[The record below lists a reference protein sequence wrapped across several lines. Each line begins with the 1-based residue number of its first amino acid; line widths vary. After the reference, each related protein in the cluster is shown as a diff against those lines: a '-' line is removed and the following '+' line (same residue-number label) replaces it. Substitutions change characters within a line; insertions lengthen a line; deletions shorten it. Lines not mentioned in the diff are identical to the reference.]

1 MTTVLSLS
9 FVHFLIFHLNFSSPV
24 ESPLHSTSSQSS
36 TLSKPRTKAAMKGYD
51 NFKISIPTTGIDLQ
65 QALNRSPNSS
75 GCKLAALADIAL
87 GNDVPNVVGLHRS
100 HSDIDIE
107 PSHTPL
113 KDSPEESVPEVTESK
128 QQITKKSNKVSF
140 NNRKKKVVSPK
151 TPKKSNK
158 TNVKIS
164 SKSLPKSQ
172 PKDVYDF
179 EDFEDSTDAPILTLS
194 QVRSKPVPP
203 VSVDEEDSETSSYS
217 DRLDYNYESMSE
229 SDTSVDNLQKKCL
242 IERIFKSVKKTDAKE
257 KEKIE
262 SKKPIPK
269 QELDK
274 LFDGLRQND
283 KNTKVDEKKVPE
295 KGCLSTNK
303 QSEGKFKNER
313 SRDRQLKKPREIANL
328 EEEWGM
334 SMNEIVELIGVG
346 QRKTQRRCAAN
357 KQKTFAENWSSDE
370 YEDFHATKDI
380 FALIHEAEMKA
391 GRARSRT
398 ARSNAKRERQ
408 QENDKIEKTEDASSN
423 NKTKI
428 GATNKTDAKDK
439 ENKATTDAKSDVT
452 MEVYAEELDGKKSE
466 PSKRSHS
473 KSKDSKIS
481 VKKPSKVK
489 RSRSFVA
496 TDTDDS
502 DEEFDLKKVS
512 PAAKSPKIKNRRQ
525 TISSR
530 NDLHKTTSKAVSN
543 GARVKQNRS
552 VDSRDFK
559 TDGKTKTKPVARRKR
574 KASEMLYYW
583 SSSSDEDFG
592 RIKPRDDNFDDDNL
606 EQHGWIVGDS
616 HKKLVTLLAHAKG
629 KKIEDCAVKK
639 AIHKKKS

>member
-1 MTTVLSLS
+1 
-9 FVHFLIFHLNFSSPV
+9 
-24 ESPLHSTSSQSS
+24 
-36 TLSKPRTKAAMKGYD
+36 MKGYD

-87 GNDVPNVVGLHRS
+87 GNDVPNVVDLIRTQ
-100 HSDIDIE
+100 SDVVE
-107 PSHTPL
+107 PSHTTLDDP
-113 KDSPEESVPEVTESK
+113 PQESVPEVNSQK
-128 QQITKKSNKVSF
+128 QLPAKKTNKSAT
-140 NNRKKKVVSPK
+140 NSGRKKKIVSPK
-151 TPKKSNK
+151 TTKKSSK
-158 TNVKIS
+158 GNVKVS
-164 SKSLPKSQ
+164 PRSTPKG

-179 EDFEDSTDAPILTLS
+179 EDFDDSTDAPILTLS
-194 QVRSKPVPP
+194 QARSKPAAPLNVN
-203 VSVDEEDSETSSYS
+203 EEDSESSSYS
-217 DRLDYNYESMSE
+217 DRLDYNYGSMSE

-242 IERIFKSVKKTDAKE
+242 IERIFKSVKKSDVKE
-257 KEKIE
+257 KEKVE
-262 SKKPIPK
+262 PKKPMPK

-283 KNTKVDEKKVPE
+283 KNAKVDEKKIGTGKSASKQVDE
-295 KGCLSTNK
+295 KS
-303 QSEGKFKNER
+303 KNER
-313 SRDRQLKKPREIANL
+313 ARDRQSKKSREIANL

-334 SMNEIVELIGVG
+334 SMNQIAELIGVG

-398 ARSNAKRERQ
+398 ARSNAKRQ
-408 QENDKIEKTEDASSN
+408 QEIEKNERNAEATGKS
-423 NKTKI
+423 KI
-428 GATNKTDAKDK
+428 DAKDK
-439 ENKATTDAKSDVT
+439 ENKATSDDKDDAIKET
-452 MEVYAEELDGKKSE
+452 FTETIEIKKSE
-466 PSKRSHS
+466 PSRRSHS
-473 KSKDSKIS
+473 KSTDSKS
-481 VKKPSKVK
+481 SPRKPAKVK
-489 RSRSFVA
+489 RSQSFVA
-496 TDTDDS
+496 SESENSDS
-502 DEEFDLKKVS
+502 EINRKKVS
-512 PAAKSPKIKNRRQ
+512 STTKPTNQSKIKNRRQ

-530 NDLHKTTSKAVSN
+530 RELHKTASKAN
-543 GARVKQNRS
+543 GVRVKPNRS
-552 VDSRDFK
+552 TDSRDFR
-559 TDGKTKTKPVARRKR
+559 TDGKMKAKPMARRKR

-592 RIKPRDDNFDDDNL
+592 RIKPRDNFDDDNL

-639 AIHKKKS
+639 AINKKKS

>member
-1 MTTVLSLS
+1 
-9 FVHFLIFHLNFSSPV
+9 
-24 ESPLHSTSSQSS
+24 
-36 TLSKPRTKAAMKGYD
+36 MKGYD

-65 QALNRSPNSS
+65 QALNRSPNPSS
-75 GCKLAALADIAL
+75 CKLAALADIAL
-87 GNDVPNVVGLHRS
+87 GNDVPNVVGLIRS

-107 PSHTPL
+107 PSHIPMKDL
-113 KDSPEESVPEVTESK
+113 PDSPESPDPPEPPQEPVPEVAIPK
-128 QQITKKSNKVSF
+128 QQITKKSNKAAI
-140 NNRKKKVVSPK
+140 NRKKKTIAVK
-151 TPKKSNK
+151 TPKKSTNK
-158 TNVKIS
+158 ASARIS
-164 SKSLPKSQ
+164 TKSLPKNQ

-179 EDFEDSTDAPILTLS
+179 EDFDDSTDEPILTLS
-194 QVRSKPVPP
+194 QARSKPVAT
-203 VSVDEEDSETSSYS
+203 VNVDDEDSETSSYS

-262 SKKPIPK
+262 SKKPMPK

-283 KNTKVDEKKVPE
+283 KKPKVDEKKVAE
-295 KGCLSTNK
+295 KGGSSTNK
-303 QSEGKFKNER
+303 QTEEKHKNER
-313 SRDRQLKKPREIANL
+313 TRERQSKKSREIANL

-408 QENDKIEKTEDASSN
+408 QETDKGEKGEDVTSN
-423 NKTKI
+423 TRPKV
-428 GATNKTDAKDK
+428 GATKKANAKDK
-439 ENKATTDAKSDVT
+439 ENKATTDDKSDATV
-452 MEVYAEELDGKKSE
+452 EVFSNEIDGKKSE
-466 PSKRSHS
+466 PSRRSQS
-473 KSKDSKIS
+473 KSTDSKIS
-481 VKKPSKVK
+481 PKKPDKLE
-489 RSRSFVA
+489 RSITFVVSES
-496 TDTDDS
+496 DDS
-502 DEEFDLKKVS
+502 DEESDMKNVS
-512 PAAKSPKIKNRRQ
+512 PAAKAPKIKNLRQ
-525 TISSR
+525 GISTR
-530 NDLHKTTSKAVSN
+530 HDLHKVAAKSMSN
-543 GARVKQNRS
+543 GGRVKQNRS
-552 VDSRDFK
+552 VDSRDLK
-559 TDGKTKTKPVARRKR
+559 TDGKMKAKPMTRRKR

-629 KKIEDCAVKK
+629 KKVEDCAVKK

>member
-1 MTTVLSLS
+1 
-9 FVHFLIFHLNFSSPV
+9 
-24 ESPLHSTSSQSS
+24 
-36 TLSKPRTKAAMKGYD
+36 MKGYD

-65 QALNRSPNSS
+65 QALNRSPNPS

-87 GNDVPNVVGLHRS
+87 GNDVPNVIALIRS
-100 HSDIDIE
+100 HSADIDIE
-107 PSHTPL
+107 PSHTTL
-113 KDSPEESVPEVTESK
+113 KDSPQVSVPEVTAHK
-128 QQITKKSNKVSF
+128 QQQATKKSNKVGGV
-140 NNRKKKVVSPK
+140 NNRKNKKMVSPR
-151 TPKKSNK
+151 TPKKSNE
-158 TNVKIS
+158 TNVKDS
-164 SKSLPKSQ
+164 PKSLPKSQ
-172 PKDVYDF
+172 SQEPKDVPKDVYDF
-179 EDFEDSTDAPILTLS
+179 EDFEDSTEAPILTLS
-194 QVRSKPVPP
+194 QVRSKPAVPP
-203 VSVDEEDSETSSYS
+203 VSVEEDDSDTSSYS
-217 DRLDYNYESMSE
+217 DRLDYNYDSMSE

-262 SKKPIPK
+262 PKKPLPK

-274 LFDGLRQND
+274 LFDGLRQSD
-283 KNTKVDEKKVPE
+283 KNEKVEEKKVAE

-303 QSEGKFKNER
+303 LSDGKSKTDR
-313 SRDRQLKKPREIANL
+313 PRDRQSKKPREIANL

-398 ARSNAKRERQ
+398 VRSNAKRERQ
-408 QENDKIEKTEDASSN
+408 QENDKMEKTDEDVKS
-423 NKTKI
+423 KT
-428 GATNKTDAKDK
+428 GATNKTDK
-439 ENKATTDAKSDVT
+439 ENKATADDKSDAV
-452 MEVYAEELDGKKSE
+452 VDGNAEEVVGKKSE
-466 PSKRSHS
+466 PSRRSHS
-473 KSKDSKIS
+473 KSTDSKIS
-481 VKKPSKVK
+481 IKKPAKVK
-489 RSRSFVA
+489 RSKSFVA
-496 TDTDDS
+496 TESEDS
-502 DEEFDLKKVS
+502 DEKFDSKKIS
-512 PAAKSPKIKNRRQ
+512 STPKQAPKIKNRRQ
-525 TISSR
+525 TISGR
-530 NDLHKTTSKAVSN
+530 HDLHKAAAKAISN
-543 GARVKQNRS
+543 GARIKQNRS
-552 VDSRDFK
+552 LDSRDLK
-559 TDGKTKTKPVARRKR
+559 ADGKMKSKPMARRKR

-639 AIHKKKS
+639 AIHKKK

>member
-1 MTTVLSLS
+1 
-9 FVHFLIFHLNFSSPV
+9 
-24 ESPLHSTSSQSS
+24 
-36 TLSKPRTKAAMKGYD
+36 MKGYD

-65 QALNRSPNSS
+65 QALNRSPNAS

-87 GNDVPNVVGLHRS
+87 RNDVPDVVALMRS
-100 HSDIDIE
+100 QSDVVE
-107 PSHTPL
+107 PSHIPL
-113 KDSPEESVPEVTESK
+113 EPSPRQIEEEEEELPAAAVEVSHK
-128 QQITKKSNKVSF
+128 PQAPKKSNKSGGL
-140 NNRKKKVVSPK
+140 NSRKKKVVK
-151 TPKKSNK
+151 TPKKCNK
-158 TNVKIS
+158 VKVS
-164 SKSLPKSQ
+164 PKSAPKNQ
-172 PKDVYDF
+172 PKDVFDF
-179 EDFEDSTDAPILTLS
+179 DDFDDSTDAPILPMS
-194 QVRSKPVPP
+194 QVRSKAVPP
-203 VSVDEEDSETSSYS
+203 PADDDENSESSSYS
-217 DRLDYNYESMSE
+217 DRLDYNYGSMSE

-257 KEKIE
+257 KEKVE
-262 SKKPIPK
+262 PKKPPLPK

-274 LFDGLRQND
+274 LFDGLRQTD
-283 KNTKVDEKKVPE
+283 KNAKSDDKKPAATEKN
-295 KGCLSTNK
+295 SSANTNK
-303 QSEGKFKNER
+303 DKQSDGKVKTDR
-313 SRDRQLKKPREIANL
+313 SRDRRSKKSREIANL

-334 SMNEIVELIGVG
+334 SMNQIVELIGVG
-346 QRKTQRRCAAN
+346 QRKTQRRCAVN

-408 QENDKIEKTEDASSN
+408 QENDKNEQSEEAKSKAVA
-423 NKTKI
+423 KV
-428 GATNKTDAKDK
+428 DAKDK
-439 ENKATTDAKSDVT
+439 ENKATTDDKSDFIKET
-452 MEVYAEELDGKKSE
+452 TPAIAESKKPPE
-466 PSKRSHS
+466 PSRRSHS
-473 KSKDSKIS
+473 KSTDSKS
-481 VKKPSKVK
+481 PAKKPSAKVK
-489 RSRSFVA
+489 RSGSFAA
-496 TDTDDS
+496 TESDDS
-502 DEEFDLKKVS
+502 EFNLKKS
-512 PAAKSPKIKNRRQ
+512 TPAVKTPSKIKDRRQ

-530 NDLHKTTSKAVSN
+530 RELHKTPKTN

-559 TDGKTKTKPVARRKR
+559 TEGKTKSKPMARRKR

>member
-1 MTTVLSLS
+1 
-9 FVHFLIFHLNFSSPV
+9 
-24 ESPLHSTSSQSS
+24 
-36 TLSKPRTKAAMKGYD
+36 MKGYD

-65 QALNRSPNSS
+65 QALNRSPNPS

-87 GNDVPNVVGLHRS
+87 GNDVPNVVGLLRS

-113 KDSPEESVPEVTESK
+113 KDVPLEPIPEIKSSK
-128 QQITKKSNKVSF
+128 QQIAKKSNKVAV
-140 NNRKKKVVSPK
+140 NNRKKKIVSPK
-151 TPKKSNK
+151 TPKKSNRA
-158 TNVKIS
+158 NVKTS
-164 SKSLPKSQ
+164 LKSLPKNQ

-194 QVRSKPVPP
+194 QVRSKPAPP

-217 DRLDYNYESMSE
+217 DRLNFNYESMSE

-283 KNTKVDEKKVPE
+283 KNAKVEEKKATD

-303 QSEGKFKNER
+303 QVIEKFRSER
-313 SRDRQLKKPREIANL
+313 SRDRQSKKPREIANL

-398 ARSNAKRERQ
+398 VRSNAKRERQ
-408 QENDKIEKTEDASSN
+408 QESDKIEKIEDVASNVKS
-423 NKTKI
+423 KI
-428 GATNKTDAKDK
+428 GVANAKDK
-439 ENKATTDAKSDVT
+439 ENKATTDGKSDIA
-452 MEVYAEELDGKKSE
+452 MEADELDGKKSE
-466 PSKRSHS
+466 PSKRSQS
-473 KSKDSKIS
+473 KSTDSKGS
-481 VKKPSKVK
+481 VKKPAKVK
-489 RSRSFVA
+489 RSRSYVA
-496 TDTDDS
+496 TESDDS
-502 DEEFDLKKVS
+502 DEEFDLKKSS
-512 PAAKSPKIKNRRQ
+512 PAAKAPKIKNRRQ

-530 NDLHKTTSKAVSN
+530 NDLHKTAAKAISN
-543 GARVKQNRS
+543 GARVKPNRS

-559 TDGKTKTKPVARRKR
+559 ADGKVKTKPMARRKR

-629 KKIEDCAVKK
+629 KK
-639 AIHKKKS
+639 KS